1 MNIINYENLKD
12 GIKDSFFE
20 KIEFEAISSVEEIIR
35 EVKHEGDI
43 AVKKY
48 SKQFD
53 NEDLESFLVSEAEIK
68 DAYSK
73 VDAKTIKAIKK
84 SIQNVKK
91 FSEKQL
97 KCLKNLKTKIDSNE
111 LGHKI
116 TPLDSVG
123 CYIPGGNYPLL
134 SSAVMTITPARV
146 AGVKEIV
153 ACSPKIRPETIVAC
167 NLAGANK
174 IYKIGGV
181 QAIAAMAYGTQ
192 TVSKVNKIVG
202 PGNKY
207 VTAAKKYVYG
217 EVGIDFL
224 AGPSEVMIIAD
235 ETANPEFVSA
245 DMLAQCEHDVDARAF
260 LVIIG
265 EHLGNNL
272 AQQVEVSAQKQLER
286 LSTKEIA
293 SKSFEKSFAIIV
305 KNIDEAI
312 EIVNKKAPEHLELC
326 FRNTKKSIAKFKNY
340 GSLFIGNY
348 SAEVYGDYCSGT
360 NHVLPTNEVS
370 KYSGSLSVFDF
381 VKVQTYQIISKR
393 GNCKISAFASQ
404 LAETEGLKAH
414 KLAADIRNSN
424 YKIHIN

>member
-1 MNIINYENLKD
+1 MQIINYEN
-12 GIKDSFFE
+12 INDSFFE
-20 KIEFEAISSVEEIIR
+20 KIEFETISSVEEIAK
-35 EVKHEGDI
+35 EVKTQGDI
-43 AVKKY
+43 AVRKY
-48 SKQFD
+48 VKQFD
-53 NEDLESFLVSEAEIK
+53 NEDLESFLVSESEIK

-73 VDAKTIKAIKK
+73 VDEKTIKAIKK

-97 KCLKNLKTKIDSNE
+97 KCLKPLKTKIDKNE

-116 TPLDSVG
+116 IPLESAG

-134 SSAVMTITPARV
+134 SSAVMTITPAKV
-146 AGVKEIV
+146 AGVKEII

-167 NLAGANK
+167 DLAGATK
-174 IYKIGGV
+174 IYRVGGV
-181 QAIAAMAYGTQ
+181 QAIAAMAYGTESI
-192 TVSKVNKIVG
+192 SKVNKIVG

-207 VTAAKKYVYG
+207 VTAAKKYVFG

-245 DMLAQCEHDVDARAF
+245 DMLAQCEHDIDARAF
-260 LVIIG
+260 LVSTSEDFIKKVQI
-265 EHLGNNL
+265 
-272 AQQVEVSAQKQLER
+272 SAQKQIES

-305 KNIDEAI
+305 KTIDEAI
-312 EIVNKKAPEHLELC
+312 ELSNRKAPEHLELC
-326 FRNTKKSIAKFKNY
+326 FKIGKGSKKVIDKFKNY

-370 KYSGSLSVFDF
+370 KYSGGLSVFDF
-381 VKVQTYQIISKR
+381 IKVQTYQIISKS
-393 GNCKISAFASQ
+393 GNCMISDFTSQ
-404 LAETEGLKAH
+404 LAEKEGLQAH
-414 KLAADIRNSN
+414 KLAADVR
-424 YKIHIN
+424 KFT

>member
-1 MNIINYENLKD
+1 MQIINYEN
-12 GIKDSFFE
+12 IPNNFFE
-20 KIEFEAISSVEEIIR
+20 KIEFEAISAVEEIAK
-35 EVKHEGDI
+35 EVKNQGDI
-43 AVKKY
+43 AIRKY

-53 NEDLESFLVSEAEIK
+53 NQDLESFLVSEVEIK

-73 VDAKTIKAIKK
+73 VDKKTVKAIKK

-97 KCLKNLKTKIDSNE
+97 KCLKPLKIKIDKNE

-116 TPLDSVG
+116 ISLDSVG

-134 SSAVMTITPARV
+134 SSAIMTITPAKV
-146 AGVKEIV
+146 AGVKEII

-167 NLAGANK
+167 DLSGANK
-174 IYKIGGV
+174 IYRVGGV
-181 QAIAAMAYGTQ
+181 QAIAGMAYGTE
-192 TVSKVNKIVG
+192 SIPKVNKIVG

-207 VTAAKKYVYG
+207 VTAAKKYVFG

-245 DMLAQCEHDVDARAF
+245 DMLAQCEHDIDARAF
-260 LVIIG
+260 LITVNKTSG
-265 EHLGNNL
+265 ENF
-272 AQQVEVSAQKQLER
+272 ARQVEFFAQKQLES

-305 KNIDEAI
+305 KTLDEAI
-312 EIVNKKAPEHLELC
+312 ELANRKAPEHLELC
-326 FRNTKKSIAKFKNY
+326 FKNSKKYIDKFTNY

-370 KYSGSLSVFDF
+370 KYSGGLSVFDF
-381 VKVQTYQIISKR
+381 VKVQTYQIISKY
-393 GNCKISAFASQ
+393 GNCIISDFASQ
-404 LAETEGLKAH
+404 LAEKEGLQAH
-414 KLAADIRNSN
+414 KLAADVR
-424 YKIHIN
+424 KFT